1 MLFIIINLIT
11 TYFAIGYGLYLWR
24 AYKTISENLTEDDPL
39 FIEKDFASF
48 EIVFWPFILLAIFAM
63 KLKRYLIDT
72 TWNTLE
78 RKYNTKLD
86 NSHNTNLDS
95 PQITLDEVS
104 NNSYVIID
112 GILYCFR
119 NGEWTKGYYDR

>member
-1 MLFIIINLIT
+1 MLFIIINLII

-39 FIEKDFASF
+39 FIEKDFAF
-48 EIVFWPFILLAIFAM
+48 CEIIFWPFILLAIFAM
-63 KLKRYLIDT
+63 KLKKYLIDA
-72 TWNTLE
+72 TWDALE
-78 RKYNTKLD
+78 KKYNTK
-86 NSHNTNLDS
+86 LDS